1 MGQGDVTEV
10 DHERGRRD
18 RDPTDRTVLR
28 EIDMAIHYLFD
39 VKTPLGFRVHCTEAY
54 WTEKIISAHPIMAER
69 IEAVKLAL
77 ANPAEVR
84 LSRIDTSVYLFYTSD
99 EKRLVCAVARSING
113 DGFRITAY
121 PTDKMKTGETVW
133 TK

>member
-1 MGQGDVTEV
+1 MLEAVAKIGQGGVTEV

-18 RDPTDRTVLR
+18 SDPTDRTVPR
-28 EIDMAIHYLFD
+28 EIDMAIHDLFD
-39 VKTPLGFRVHCTEAY
+39 VETPLGFRVHCTEAY
-54 WTEKIISAHPIMAER
+54 WIEKIISDHPIMAER

-113 DGFRITAY
+113 DGFLITAY
-121 PTDKMKTGETVW
+121 PLTR
-133 TK
+133 